1 MSSGT
6 QLAARFEDEEVA
18 RVDALVQSGRFG
30 SRADALRH
38 AVQVY
43 LETERRRLIGDAIA
57 EGYRQI
63 PQNDEEIAGAEVSA
77 RAMIAEEPW

>member
-6 QLAARFEDEEVA
+6 QLAARFESVIVE
-18 RVDALVQSGRFG
+18 RVDELVAEGRFT

-38 AVQVY
+38 ALSTY
-43 LETERRRLIGDAIA
+43 LAGERRQRMGEAVAD
-57 EGYRQI
+57 GYRRV
-63 PQNDEEIAGAEVSA
+63 PQSDDELAGAEASA

>member
-6 QLAARFEDEEVA
+6 QLAARFEDEVVA
-18 RVDALVQSGRFG
+18 LVDALVEAGRFQ

-38 AVQVY
+38 ALQVY
-43 LETERRRLIGDAIA
+43 LETDRRRLVGDAIA
-57 EGYRQI
+57 EGYRQV
-63 PQNDEEIAGAEVSA
+63 PQDDDEIAGAEASA